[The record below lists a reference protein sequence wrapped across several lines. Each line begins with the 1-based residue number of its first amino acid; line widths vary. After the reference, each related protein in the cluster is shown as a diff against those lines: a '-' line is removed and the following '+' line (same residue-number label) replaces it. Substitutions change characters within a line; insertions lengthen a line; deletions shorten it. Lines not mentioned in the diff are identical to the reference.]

1 MIQSKRLLYRH
12 ITYDMGV
19 KDMIAGSGVLYQS
32 WKAAYYMWLS
42 MEMEEKSNWNVGKFV
57 SDTTAL
63 KAFEIAGDICTE
75 ENGLYKN

>member
-32 WKAAYYMWLS
+32 SKTAEYMWLA
-42 MEMEEKSNWNVGKFV
+42 MEMEEKADWHVSKFI
-57 SDTTAL
+57 SYAAAL
-63 KAFEIAGDICTE
+63 KAFEIAGDICTK
-75 ENGLYKN
+75 ENGLLKN

>member
-32 WKAAYYMWLS
+32 WKAAYYMWLA